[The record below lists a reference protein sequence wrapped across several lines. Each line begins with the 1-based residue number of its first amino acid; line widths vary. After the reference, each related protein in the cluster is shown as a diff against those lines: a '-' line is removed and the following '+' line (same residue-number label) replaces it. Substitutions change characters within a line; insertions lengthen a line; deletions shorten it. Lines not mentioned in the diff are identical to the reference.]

1 MHEATVTIKKL
12 WPPYKAGDKRTNL
25 DDTDGN
31 RYRIDIITGAGF
43 HDGEVVDIG
52 YTEEKTTPEFGG
64 KEYKLIKKIK
74 LVATG
79 GALSDQAQTKSRVTL
94 SDVGPHIGMWEKR
107 ASELRVDHGMSNKE
121 IHQHIVECRQIARD
135 GVRADIDNKPQD
147 DPNDSL
153 EDDTYF

>member
-1 MHEATVTIKKL
+1 MHEANITIKKL

-74 LVATG
+74 SVCG
-79 GALSDQAQTKSRVTL
+79 ILSDQAQTKSKVTL

-107 ASELRVDHGMSNKE
+107 ASELLLEHGMSAE
-121 IHQHIVECRQIARD
+121 QIHDHIIGCRKIAQK
-135 GVRADIDNKPQD
+135 GVRANITD
-147 DPNDSL
+147 
-153 EDDTYF
+153 